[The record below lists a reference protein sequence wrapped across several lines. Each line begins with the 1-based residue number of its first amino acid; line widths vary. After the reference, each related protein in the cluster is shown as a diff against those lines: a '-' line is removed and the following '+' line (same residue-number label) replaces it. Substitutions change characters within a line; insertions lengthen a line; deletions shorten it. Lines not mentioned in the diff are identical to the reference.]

1 MIKFLDWAILIM
13 GLALVFGGY
22 RAIKKRST
30 NTDVGEYEG
39 DSAVKL
45 GWFWIVLGAL
55 FVLSIVFDIGI
66 IKSAAQF
73 FLDVKP

>member
-1 MIKFLDWAILIM
+1 
-13 GLALVFGGY
+13 VFGGY

-39 DSAVKL
+39 DSAVNL

-55 FVLSIVFDIGI
+55 FVLSIVFDISI
-66 IKSAAQF
+66 IKWAALF
-73 FLDVKP
+73 FLDINP